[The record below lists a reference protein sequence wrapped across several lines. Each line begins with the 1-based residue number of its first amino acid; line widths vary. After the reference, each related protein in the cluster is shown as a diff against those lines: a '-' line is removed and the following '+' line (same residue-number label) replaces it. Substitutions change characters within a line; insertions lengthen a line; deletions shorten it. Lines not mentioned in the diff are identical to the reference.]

1 MLRWPRLILL
11 LFVINL
17 TQSTRPLLATEI
29 VHLPGLQVFVFL
41 DTECPISQKIAPRL
55 QALATIYSRRVSFTA
70 VFPAQYVSHK
80 DINQFKQNF
89 SLKIGSRIDAT
100 HWLVNQYHITTTP
113 EVLLISDRGLVL
125 YRGAVDNQF
134 YKLGKYRV
142 NPTEFYLRDAIEA
155 VLDGR
160 QVSINQVTPVGC
172 LINRLDTV
180 R

>member
-1 MLRWPRLILL
+1 M
-11 LFVINL
+11 
-17 TQSTRPLLATEI
+17 
-29 VHLPGLQVFVFL
+29 
-41 DTECPISQKIAPRL
+41 
-55 QALATIYSRRVSFTA
+55 ATIYGRRVSFTA
-70 VFPAQYVSHK
+70 VFPTQYVSRK

-89 SLKIGSRIDAT
+89 SLKIDSQIDAT
-100 HWLVNQYHITTTP
+100 HRLVNHYHITTTP
-113 EVLLISDRGLVL
+113 EVLLVSDRGLVL

-160 QVSINQVTPVGC
+160 QVSINQVTPIGC

-180 R
+180 H